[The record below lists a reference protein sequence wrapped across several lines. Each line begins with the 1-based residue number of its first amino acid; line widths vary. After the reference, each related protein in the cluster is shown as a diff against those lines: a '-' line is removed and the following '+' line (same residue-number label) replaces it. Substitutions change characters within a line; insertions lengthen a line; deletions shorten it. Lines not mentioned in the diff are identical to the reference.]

1 MIFLCEDSKTLIK
14 ILQNAVFSCGGNCV
28 KISRVKRLLSFLE
41 SIAGSFETAE
51 GVREMRKTKIVCTLG
66 PSTDKEGVLRQM
78 IQAGMNVARF
88 NFSHGNHAEHQ
99 GRLDALKALREELDA
114 PVAAMLDTRGPEVRL
129 RDFAGGRVHLTA
141 GQEFTL
147 TTVQVEGDVHRCS
160 ITYGELPGD
169 VKAGDTL
176 LLDDGL
182 VRLTVLETT
191 ETEIRC
197 RVENDG
203 DMKNRKGVNVP
214 GVRLNM
220 PYMSQQDR
228 DDILFGAEQGF
239 DYVAASF
246 VRSAA
251 DVRELRNL
259 LDKAGSRMRIIA
271 KIENQEGVS
280 NLPEILD
287 AADGIMVA
295 RGDMGVEID
304 FAEIPLIQKNM
315 IARCVACGKPVITA
329 TQMLDS
335 MMENPRPTRAEITDV
350 ANAIYD
356 GTSAIML
363 SGETAAGRYPVEA
376 VKTMDAIARRTESDI
391 NHVKRMAQMA
401 GGRNRLSI
409 AAATA
414 HAACTTAQEIGADAI
429 LTVSQRGTTAR
440 LVSRF
445 HPGTPIIA
453 CLLDQQVRRQMALY
467 WGVEPIMMPY
477 ASSTDE
483 LVDFAVQAAA
493 QAGIVHEG
501 DLVVVTAGVP
511 VGVAGTTNMIR
522 IQQVGGALVNAV
534 GIGEKKASGPLCVC
548 RNTDEVAEK
557 FQPGDVLVVPYTT
570 NELLPYIRQAAA
582 VITEEASVECHT
594 ATIGLALDKPV
605 IVGAAGVTQRLTDG
619 TMVTVDCA
627 RGLVRAMP

>member
-1 MIFLCEDSKTLIK
+1 
-14 ILQNAVFSCGGNCV
+14 
-28 KISRVKRLLSFLE
+28 
-41 SIAGSFETAE
+41 
-51 GVREMRKTKIVCTLG
+51 MRKTKIVCTLG
-66 PSTDKEGVLRQM
+66 PSTDREGVLREM
-78 IQAGMNVARF
+78 IRAGMNVARF
-88 NFSHGNHAEHQ
+88 NFSHGTHAEHKA
-99 GRLDALKALREELDA
+99 RLDALKALREELDA
-114 PVAAMLDTRGPEVRL
+114 PVAAMLDTKGPEVRL
-129 RDFAGGRVHLTA
+129 KDFAGGRVHLTA

-147 TTVQVEGDVHRCS
+147 TTVQVEGDAHRCS

-169 VKAGDTL
+169 VKAGDTI

-182 VRLTVLETT
+182 VRLTVLETS

-203 DMKNRKGVNVP
+203 DMKNHKGVNVP

-228 DDILFGAEQGF
+228 DDLLFGAEQGF

-251 DVRELRNL
+251 DVRELRRV

-363 SGETAAGRYPVEA
+363 SGETAAGRYPVES

-401 GGRNRLSI
+401 GGRNRLSV

-493 QAGIVHEG
+493 QAGVVHEG

-534 GIGEKKASGPLCVC
+534 GIGEKKASGPLCIC
-548 RNTDEVAEK
+548 RSADEVAEK

-570 NELLPYIRQAAA
+570 NKLLPYIRQAAA

-605 IVGAAGVTQRLTDG
+605 IVGAAGAVQRLTDG

>member
-1 MIFLCEDSKTLIK
+1 
-14 ILQNAVFSCGGNCV
+14 
-28 KISRVKRLLSFLE
+28 
-41 SIAGSFETAE
+41 
-51 GVREMRKTKIVCTLG
+51 MRKTKIVCTLG
-66 PSTDKEGVLRQM
+66 PATDREGVLREM
-78 IQAGMNVARF
+78 MLAGMNVARF
-88 NFSHGNHAEHQ
+88 NFSHGTHPEHKV
-99 GRLDALKALREELDA
+99 RLDAVKALREELDL
-114 PVAAMLDTRGPEVRL
+114 PVAAMLDTKGPEVRL
-129 RDFAGGRVHLTA
+129 RSFKNGSVELTA

-147 TTVQVEGDVHRCS
+147 TTDEDVEGDETRCAIS
-160 ITYGELPGD
+160 YAALPQD
-169 VKAGDTL
+169 VTVGDTI

-191 ETEIRC
+191 SKTIRC

-203 DMKNRKGVNVP
+203 TMKDHKGVNVP
-214 GVRLNM
+214 GVSLSM

-228 DDILFGAEQGF
+228 DDILFGVEQGF
-239 DYVAASF
+239 DFIAASF
-246 VRSAA
+246 VRCAA
-251 DVRELRNL
+251 DIREIRRV
-259 LDKAGSRMRIIA
+259 LDSVHSHIRIIA

-280 NLPEILD
+280 NLREIL
-287 AADGIMVA
+287 AEADGVMVA

-304 FAEIPLIQKNM
+304 FTEIPAIQKDM
-315 IARCVACGKPVITA
+315 IAQCVACGKPVITA

-363 SGETAAGRYPVEA
+363 SGETAAGRYPVES

-401 GGRNRLSI
+401 GGRNRLSV

-493 QAGIVHEG
+493 QAGVVHEG

-534 GIGEKKASGPLCVC
+534 GIGEKKASGPLCIC
-548 RNTDEVAEK
+548 RSTDEVAEK

-605 IVGAAGVTQRLTDG
+605 IVGAAGAVQRLTDG

>member
-1 MIFLCEDSKTLIK
+1 
-14 ILQNAVFSCGGNCV
+14 
-28 KISRVKRLLSFLE
+28 
-41 SIAGSFETAE
+41 
-51 GVREMRKTKIVCTLG
+51 MRKTKIVCTLG
-66 PSTDKEGVLRQM
+66 PSTDREGVLREM
-78 IQAGMNVARF
+78 IRAGMNVARF
-88 NFSHGNHAEHQ
+88 NFSHGTHAEHKA
-99 GRLDALKALREELDA
+99 RLDALKALREELDA
-114 PVAAMLDTRGPEVRL
+114 PVAAMLDTKGPEVRL
-129 RDFAGGRVHLTA
+129 KDFAGGRVHLTA

-147 TTVQVEGDVHRCS
+147 TTVQVEGDAHRCS

-169 VKAGDTL
+169 VKAGDTI

-182 VRLTVLETT
+182 VRLTVLETS

-197 RVENDG
+197 RGENDG
-203 DMKNRKGVNVP
+203 NRKNHKGVNVP

-228 DDILFGAEQGF
+228 DDLLFGAEQGF

-251 DVRELRNL
+251 DVRELRHV

-363 SGETAAGRYPVEA
+363 SGETAAGRYPVES

-391 NHVKRMAQMA
+391 NHVKRMTQMA
-401 GGRNRLSI
+401 GGRNRLSV

-493 QAGIVHEG
+493 QAGVVHEG

-534 GIGEKKASGPLCVC
+534 GIGEKKASGPLCIC
-548 RNTDEVAEK
+548 RSTDEVAEK

-570 NELLPYIRQAAA
+570 NKLLPYIRQAAA

-605 IVGAAGVTQRLTDG
+605 IVGAAGAVQRLTDG

>member
-1 MIFLCEDSKTLIK
+1 
-14 ILQNAVFSCGGNCV
+14 
-28 KISRVKRLLSFLE
+28 
-41 SIAGSFETAE
+41 
-51 GVREMRKTKIVCTLG
+51 MRKTKIVCTLG
-66 PSTDKEGVLRQM
+66 PSTDREGVLREM

-88 NFSHGNHAEHQ
+88 NFSHGTHAEHKV
-99 GRLDALKALREELDA
+99 RLDALKALREELDA
-114 PVAAMLDTRGPEVRL
+114 PVAAMLDTKGPEVRL
-129 RDFAGGRVHLTA
+129 KDFAGGRVHLTA

-147 TTVQVEGDVHRCS
+147 TTVQVEGDAHRCS

-169 VKAGDTL
+169 VKAGDTI

-182 VRLTVLETT
+182 VRLTVLETSG
-191 ETEIRC
+191 TEIRC

-203 DMKNRKGVNVP
+203 DMKNHKGVNVP

-228 DDILFGAEQGF
+228 DDLLFGAEQGF

-251 DVRELRNL
+251 DVRELRHV
-259 LDKAGSRMRIIA
+259 LDQAGSRMRIIA

-363 SGETAAGRYPVEA
+363 SGETAAGRYPVES

-391 NHVKRMAQMA
+391 NHVKRMTQMA
-401 GGRNRLSI
+401 GGRNRLSV

-493 QAGIVHEG
+493 QAGVVHEG

-534 GIGEKKASGPLCVC
+534 GIGEKKASGPLCIC
-548 RNTDEVAEK
+548 RSTDEVAEK

-582 VITEEASVECHT
+582 VISEESGTNGHA
-594 ATIGLALDKPV
+594 ATVGLTLGKAV
-605 IVGAAGVTQRLTDG
+605 IVGAAGAVQRLKDG
-619 TMVTVDCA
+619 AMVSVDCA
-627 RGLVRAMP
+627 RGVVQTLPQ

>member
-1 MIFLCEDSKTLIK
+1 
-14 ILQNAVFSCGGNCV
+14 
-28 KISRVKRLLSFLE
+28 
-41 SIAGSFETAE
+41 
-51 GVREMRKTKIVCTLG
+51 MRKTKIVCTLG
-66 PSTDKEGVLRQM
+66 PSTDREGVLREM
-78 IQAGMNVARF
+78 IRAGMNVARF
-88 NFSHGNHAEHQ
+88 NFSHGTHAEHKA
-99 GRLDALKALREELDA
+99 RLDALKALREELDA
-114 PVAAMLDTRGPEVRL
+114 PVAAMLDTKGPEVRL
-129 RDFAGGRVHLTA
+129 KDFAGGRVHLTA

-147 TTVQVEGDVHRCS
+147 TTVQMEGDAHRCS

-169 VKAGDTL
+169 VKAGDTI

-182 VRLTVLETT
+182 VRLTVLETSG
-191 ETEIRC
+191 TEIRC

-203 DMKNRKGVNVP
+203 DMKNHKGVNVP

-228 DDILFGAEQGF
+228 DDLLFGAEQGF

-251 DVRELRNL
+251 DVRELRHV

-363 SGETAAGRYPVEA
+363 SGETAAGRYPVES

-391 NHVKRMAQMA
+391 NHVKRMTQMA
-401 GGRNRLSI
+401 GGRNRLSV

-493 QAGIVHEG
+493 QAGVVHEG

-534 GIGEKKASGPLCVC
+534 GIGEKKASGPLCIC
-548 RNTDEVAEK
+548 RSTDEVAEK

-605 IVGAAGVTQRLTDG
+605 IVGAAGAVQRLTDG

>member
-1 MIFLCEDSKTLIK
+1 
-14 ILQNAVFSCGGNCV
+14 
-28 KISRVKRLLSFLE
+28 
-41 SIAGSFETAE
+41 
-51 GVREMRKTKIVCTLG
+51 MRKTKIVCTLG
-66 PSTDKEGVLRQM
+66 PSTDREGILREM

-88 NFSHGNHAEHQ
+88 NFSHGTHAEHKA
-99 GRLDALKALREELDA
+99 RLDALKALREELDA
-114 PVAAMLDTRGPEVRL
+114 PVAAMLDTKGPEVRL
-129 RDFAGGRVHLTA
+129 KDFAGGRVHLTA

-147 TTVQVEGDVHRCS
+147 TTVQVEGDAHRCS

-169 VKAGDTL
+169 VKAGDTI

-191 ETEIRC
+191 HTEIRC

-203 DMKNRKGVNVP
+203 DMKNHKGVNVP

-228 DDILFGAEQGF
+228 DDLLFGAEQGF

-251 DVRELRNL
+251 DVRELRHV

-356 GTSAIML
+356 GPSAIML
-363 SGETAAGRYPVEA
+363 SGETAAGRYPVES

-401 GGRNRLSI
+401 GGRNRLSV

-493 QAGIVHEG
+493 QAGVVHEG

-534 GIGEKKASGPLCVC
+534 GIGEKKASGPLCIC
-548 RNTDEVAEK
+548 RSTDEVAEK

-605 IVGAAGVTQRLTDG
+605 IVGAAGAVQRLTDG

>member
-1 MIFLCEDSKTLIK
+1 
-14 ILQNAVFSCGGNCV
+14 
-28 KISRVKRLLSFLE
+28 
-41 SIAGSFETAE
+41 
-51 GVREMRKTKIVCTLG
+51 MRKTKIVCTLG
-66 PSTDKEGVLRQM
+66 PSTDREGVLREM

-88 NFSHGNHAEHQ
+88 NFSHGTHAEHKA
-99 GRLDALKALREELDA
+99 RLDALKALREELDA
-114 PVAAMLDTRGPEVRL
+114 PVAAMLDTKGPEVRL
-129 RDFAGGRVHLTA
+129 KDFAGGRVHLTA

-147 TTVQVEGDVHRCS
+147 TTVQVEGDAHRCS

-169 VKAGDTL
+169 VKAGDTI

-182 VRLTVLETT
+182 VRLTVLETS

-203 DMKNRKGVNVP
+203 DMKNHKGVNVP

-228 DDILFGAEQGF
+228 DDLLFGAEQGF

-251 DVRELRNL
+251 DVREL
-259 LDKAGSRMRIIA
+259 LDQAGSRMRIIA

-363 SGETAAGRYPVEA
+363 SGETAAGRYPVES

-391 NHVKRMAQMA
+391 NHVKRMTQMA
-401 GGRNRLSI
+401 GGRNRLSV

-493 QAGIVHEG
+493 QAGVVHEG

-534 GIGEKKASGPLCVC
+534 GIGEKKASGPLCIC
-548 RNTDEVAEK
+548 RSTDEVAEK

-605 IVGAAGVTQRLTDG
+605 IVGAAGAVQRLTDG

>member
-1 MIFLCEDSKTLIK
+1 
-14 ILQNAVFSCGGNCV
+14 
-28 KISRVKRLLSFLE
+28 
-41 SIAGSFETAE
+41 
-51 GVREMRKTKIVCTLG
+51 MRKTKIVCTLG
-66 PSTDKEGVLRQM
+66 PSTDREEVLRGM

-88 NFSHGNHAEHQ
+88 NFSHGTHPEHLA
-99 GRLDALKALREELDA
+99 RLEKLKALREELDR
-114 PVAAMLDTRGPEVRL
+114 PVAAMLDTKGPEVRL
-129 RDFAGGRVHLTA
+129 RDFKDGKVRLTA

-147 TTVQVEGDVHRCS
+147 TTANILGDETRCAIS
-160 ITYGELPGD
+160 YSELPED
-169 VKAGDTL
+169 VKHGDTI

-191 ETEIRC
+191 DTDIRC

-203 DMKNRKGVNVP
+203 DMKNHKGVNVP
-214 GVRLNM
+214 SVRLNM

-228 DDILFGAEQGF
+228 EDILFGAEQGF
-239 DYVAASF
+239 DFVAASF

-251 DVRELRNL
+251 DIRELRAL
-259 LDKAGSRMRIIA
+259 LDSVGSSIRIIA

-280 NLPEILD
+280 NLAEILD

-304 FAEIPLIQKNM
+304 FTEIPVIQKNM
-315 IARCVACGKPVITA
+315 IAQCVACGKPVITA

-363 SGETAAGRYPVEA
+363 SGETAAGKYPVET
-376 VKTMDAIARRTESDI
+376 VKTMNAIALRTEADI
-391 NHVKRMAQMA
+391 NHAKRMAMQSS
-401 GGRNRLSI
+401 GRGRLSV

-429 LTVSQRGTTAR
+429 ITVSQSGTTAR

-453 CLLDQQVRRQMALY
+453 CLLSRQVQRQMALY

-477 ASSTDE
+477 VNSTDE
-483 LVDFAVQAAA
+483 LVSHAVESAEAAGLVR
-493 QAGIVHEG
+493 QG

-511 VGVAGTTNMIR
+511 VGISGTTNMIR
-522 IQQVGGALVNAV
+522 VQQVGGALVNAV
-534 GIGEKKASGPLCVC
+534 GVGDSKASGPLCVC
-548 RNTDEVAEK
+548 RRIEEVAEK
-557 FQPGDVLVVPYTT
+557 LRPGDVLVVSYTT

-582 VITEEASVECHT
+582 VITEEASADCHT
-594 ATIGLALDKPV
+594 ATVGLTLNKPV
-605 IVGAAGVTQRLTDG
+605 IIGASGATRRLQDGVT
-619 TMVTVDCA
+619 VCVDCA
-627 RGLVRAMP
+627 RGLVSTMP